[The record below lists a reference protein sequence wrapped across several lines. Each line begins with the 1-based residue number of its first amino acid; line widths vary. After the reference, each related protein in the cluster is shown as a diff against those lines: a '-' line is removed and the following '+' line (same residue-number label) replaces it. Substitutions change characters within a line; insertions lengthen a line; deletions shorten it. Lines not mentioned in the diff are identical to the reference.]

1 MVLIPKTPGATKV
14 DTFRPICLQNSSV
27 KILAKTL
34 TTRLQKEI
42 GDLIDLNQT
51 GFLKG
56 RSIADTFVY
65 AAEVVQACHKRKLS
79 ALVIKLDFAKA
90 FDTVSWVGLDC
101 ILQAR
106 GFSNVWRDWIQS
118 LLSSSKS
125 AVLVNGCPGPWITCR
140 RGLPQG
146 GPMSPYLFLIVA
158 DTLQAM
164 IRDSADEIKHPIDQS
179 ASCAMF
185 QYADDTLIV
194 LKGDLRAVQKL
205 KIILDLFAAATGLTI
220 NYNKSSAVPIHMND
234 GLIQQCIDTLGC
246 KRESF
251 PQNYLGMPLSAHKLP
266 NLVFSTYIERIE
278 KSLSSWQ
285 ASLLNTMGRVVLI
298 NSVLDSKLIYVMSSM
313 QLPPGLLQQVDKLRR
328 AFLWAGDQN
337 TSSSKCLVALQNV
350 CTTKELGGLGIK
362 DLGTHNICLLLKL
375 IHRLHCANYSA
386 WATWIRQRANLAS
399 LKGDLR
405 GHHWEMLRTTLS
417 GHHNCIVRKWK
428 INFFLE

>member
-1 MVLIPKTPGATKV
+1 MLSMDRQSAPGPDGFGPSFYRAAWSTVKPEAMAFMNSFHRGDAQLERINRSYMVLIPKTPGATKV

-205 KIILDLFAAATGLTI
+205 KIILDLFAAATGLT
-220 NYNKSSAVPIHMND
+220 
-234 GLIQQCIDTLGC
+234 
-246 KRESF
+246 R
-251 PQNYLGMPLSAHKLP
+251 
-266 NLVFSTYIERIE
+266 
-278 KSLSSWQ
+278 
-285 ASLLNTMGRVVLI
+285 
-298 NSVLDSKLIYVMSSM
+298 
-313 QLPPGLLQQVDKLRR
+313 
-328 AFLWAGDQN
+328 
-337 TSSSKCLVALQNV
+337 ALQSQF
-350 CTTKELGGLGIK
+350 T
-362 DLGTHNICLLLKL
+362 
-375 IHRLHCANYSA
+375 
-386 WATWIRQRANLAS
+386 
-399 LKGDLR
+399 
-405 GHHWEMLRTTLS
+405 
-417 GHHNCIVRKWK
+417 
-428 INFFLE
+428 

>member
-1 MVLIPKTPGATKV
+1 
-14 DTFRPICLQNSSV
+14 
-27 KILAKTL
+27 
-34 TTRLQKEI
+34 
-42 GDLIDLNQT
+42 
-51 GFLKG
+51 
-56 RSIADTFVY
+56 
-65 AAEVVQACHKRKLS
+65 
-79 ALVIKLDFAKA
+79 
-90 FDTVSWVGLDC
+90 
-101 ILQAR
+101 
-106 GFSNVWRDWIQS
+106 
-118 LLSSSKS
+118 
-125 AVLVNGCPGPWITCR
+125 
-140 RGLPQG
+140 
-146 GPMSPYLFLIVA
+146 
-158 DTLQAM
+158 
-164 IRDSADEIKHPIDQS
+164 
-179 ASCAMF
+179 
-185 QYADDTLIV
+185 
-194 LKGDLRAVQKL
+194 
-205 KIILDLFAAATGLTI
+205 
-220 NYNKSSAVPIHMND
+220 MND

-251 PQNYLGMPLSAHKLP
+251 PQNYLGLPLSAHKLP

-405 GHHWEMLRTTLS
+405 GHHWEMLRTLLPLYQAITTVSLGNGKSTSFWNDVWVGDDALADRFPALFSHGTQKEASVSMAITSNLQNAFVSRMTAQAAAELGQVHMLIQQTTLQEAS
-417 GHHNCIVRKWK
+417 
-428 INFFLE
+428 